1 MAFDLVQYFAEQIK
15 IQKPQLLAQLEPA
28 QRKAYIEE
36 INALTL
42 GKLITLWQKDEDV
55 LYQEIQAQDPLY
67 SQEIARHLTTSD
79 QNKSDLEKNVLEDAT
94 TNILNLQLAELKQLD
109 SAGSLGKRGLR
120 ELVIGQIEHLSG
132 QAKDWVWSTNEL
144 TELIGSQPLV
154 QDTLSLEETM
164 KEFNQMVNVQ
174 KADAHANDYVEPI
187 ATETFTSDSN
197 WAKVAEPLVALGVL
211 YVLFEAVC
219 KVFA

>member
-15 IQKPQLLAQLEPA
+15 IQKPQLLSQLEA
-28 QRKAYIEE
+28 VERTAHIEE

-42 GKLITLWQKDEDV
+42 GKIISLWRKDDDA
-55 LYQEIQAQDPLY
+55 LYQEILSQDHLY
-67 SQEIARHLTTSD
+67 SQEIARHLTTSP
-79 QNKSDLEKNVLEDAT
+79 QNKSDLERAVLESAT
-94 TNILNLQLAELKQLD
+94 TEILELQFAELKQLD
-109 SAGSLGKRGLR
+109 TAGSLGKRGLR

-144 TELIGSQPLV
+144 TELIGSQPTV
-154 QDTLSLEETM
+154 QEEISLDETM

-174 KADAHANDYVEPI
+174 NTDTHVDHPEV
-187 ATETFTSDSN
+187 TVSETTQPT
-197 WAKVAEPLVALGVL
+197 WAKFAEPVVALVVL
-211 YVLFEAVC
+211 YILFEAVS

>member
-15 IQKPQLLAQLEPA
+15 IQKPQLLSQLQAVERTA
-28 QRKAYIEE
+28 HIEE

-42 GKLITLWQKDEDV
+42 GKIISLWRKDDDA
-55 LYQEIQAQDPLY
+55 LYQEILSQDHLY
-67 SQEIARHLTTSD
+67 SQEIARHLTTSP
-79 QNKSDLEKNVLEDAT
+79 QNKSDLEQTMLESAT
-94 TNILNLQLAELKQLD
+94 IEILELQFAELKQLD
-109 SAGSLGKRGLR
+109 TAGSLGKRGLR

-144 TELIGSQPLV
+144 TELIGSQPTV
-154 QDTLSLEETM
+154 QEEISLDETM

-174 KADAHANDYVEPI
+174 TTDTHADHPEVTVVETVQP
-187 ATETFTSDSN
+187 T
-197 WAKVAEPLVALGVL
+197 WAKVAEPVVALVVL
-211 YVLFEAVC
+211 YILFEAVS

>member
-15 IQKPQLLAQLEPA
+15 IQKPQLLSQLQAVERTA
-28 QRKAYIEE
+28 HIEE

-42 GKLITLWQKDEDV
+42 GKIISLWRKDDDA
-55 LYQEIQAQDPLY
+55 LYQEILSQDHLY
-67 SQEIARHLTTSD
+67 SQEIARHLTTSP
-79 QNKSDLEKNVLEDAT
+79 QNKSDLEQTMLESAT
-94 TNILNLQLAELKQLD
+94 TEILELQFAELKQLD
-109 SAGSLGKRGLR
+109 TAGSLGKRGLR

-144 TELIGSQPLV
+144 TELIGSQPTV
-154 QDTLSLEETM
+154 QEEISLDETM

-174 KADAHANDYVEPI
+174 TTDTHADHPEVTVA
-187 ATETFTSDSN
+187 ETVQPT
-197 WAKVAEPLVALGVL
+197 WEKVAEPVVALVVL
-211 YVLFEAVC
+211 YILFEAVS